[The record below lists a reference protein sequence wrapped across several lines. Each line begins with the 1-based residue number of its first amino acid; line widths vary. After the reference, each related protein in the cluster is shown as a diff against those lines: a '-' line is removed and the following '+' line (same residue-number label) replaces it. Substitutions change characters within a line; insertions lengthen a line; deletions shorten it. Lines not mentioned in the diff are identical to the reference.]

1 MAVPVKAVE
10 FILKCVV
17 KTLVGKTNKS
27 KKPNLIR
34 NKLIPNITKRD
45 SKSQLFSE

>member
-27 KKPNLIR
+27 KKPNF
-34 NKLIPNITKRD
+34 D
-45 SKSQLFSE
+45 SKSQLFFE